1 MSRSTPRWGWQ
12 LRTWALVLDRGSVAG
27 LMATIAADTQVA
39 SRVLSRPGGER
50 HLTDLR
56 HIAGALHAQQ
66 RATRVGLVG
75 LVDWLTE
82 QVRRATES
90 AREATMEVTRRLE
103 TDADAVQVLTVHTSK
118 GLEFPIAYV
127 PFGWD
132 RAEGKK
138 SRPVRC
144 HDPSGRRVLDV
155 RGDGATGRA
164 DLLAAQSTE
173 DAGES
178 LRLLYVALTR
188 ASSQVVVHWA
198 SSKQNTRTS
207 PLHRVL
213 HARQAG
219 ATVPEPG
226 YPVTGPPVA
235 GLTGSPWIA
244 VEPVPPGVAPIRWAP
259 VTAAQPDLGAA
270 PFTRAVD
277 TTWRRTSYSGL
288 TAGVHGAEQ
297 APPGFRDDEP
307 DQVEQPT
314 RGPEAPP
321 RRQVAGTGPV
331 SPFADLP
338 AGAAFG
344 TLVHSV
350 LENVNTAAA
359 DLAGEVTTRC
369 QEATGRSPDGR
380 GERDRA
386 GRRAA
391 PDVAHPAGAAGRRP
405 VPGRGRTR

>member
-12 LRTWALVLDRGSVAG
+12 LRAWALVLDRGSVAG

-132 RAEGKK
+132 RAEAKK

-226 YPVTGPPVA
+226 YPVAGPPVA
-235 GLTGSPWIA
+235 GLTDSPWIA
-244 VEPVPPGVAPIRWAP
+244 VETVPPGRPR
-259 VTAAQPDLGAA
+259 
-270 PFTRAVD
+270 
-277 TTWRRTSYSGL
+277 SG
-288 TAGVHGAEQ
+288 
-297 APPGFRDDEP
+297 
-307 DQVEQPT
+307 
-314 RGPEAPP
+314 GP
-321 RRQVAGTGPV
+321 R
-331 SPFADLP
+331 
-338 AGAAFG
+338 
-344 TLVHSV
+344 
-350 LENVNTAAA
+350 
-359 DLAGEVTTRC
+359 
-369 QEATGRSPDGR
+369 
-380 GERDRA
+380 
-386 GRRAA
+386 
-391 PDVAHPAGAAGRRP
+391 
-405 VPGRGRTR
+405 